1 MAAVAAAARGKI
13 ARMQEED
20 ETPGAKK
27 QIANVRVE
35 MKGRCG
41 V

>member
-27 QIANVRVE
+27 HVRVE